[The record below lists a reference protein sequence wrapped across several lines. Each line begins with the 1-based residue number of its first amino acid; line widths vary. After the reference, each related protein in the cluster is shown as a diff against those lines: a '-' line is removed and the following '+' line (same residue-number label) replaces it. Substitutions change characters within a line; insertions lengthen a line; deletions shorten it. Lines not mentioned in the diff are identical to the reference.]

1 MMTVLSDTEILEAIE
16 KGKIMIEPFLRQNV
30 GPCSVDLTLA
40 SYFVVFNPG
49 ETVDPKNLETLR
61 RVVQHVDTQDKPLV
75 MSPGQF
81 VLGSTNERI
90 RLAKDL
96 SATLEGRSSIA
107 RTGIV
112 VHAAG
117 LVQAGTGLLK
127 SSTLTLE
134 IFNMN
139 PAPVKLYPGERIV
152 QIAFH
157 RLGRDALEGYDEKPT
172 SQFRGQDRPIIK
184 ISTDRKLDEFM

>member
-1 MMTVLSDTEILEAIE
+1 MTILSDTEIMEAIE

-30 GPCSVDLTLA
+30 GPCSIDLTLA

-61 RVVQHVDTQDKPLV
+61 RVIQHVDTKDKPLV
-75 MSPGQF
+75 MNPGQF
-81 VLGSTNERI
+81 VLGSTNEHI
-90 RLAKDL
+90 RLSKDL

-127 SSTLTLE
+127 PSTLTLE
-134 IFNMN
+134 IFNMS

-152 QIAFH
+152 QIIFH

-172 SQFRGQDRPIIK
+172 SQFRGQERPFFRLPA
-184 ISTDRKLDEFM
+184 DRKLDEFL